1 MSFIALL
8 MVCKLWFD
16 LFAVDAG
23 DTPPDDLVVKTLINC
38 RGRIITYC
46 SNKNTICNLENLF
59 KYEKHNLH
67 NSFWHPK
74 ISLNI
79 MWKIIFRIHSNF
91 GKHFTCYSKMW
102 SENFS
107 AVREIFFFQKGD
119 LHNSFGRSVHMCWVG
134 SVATIGVRHRR
145 TSHHA
150 APVPTTPFI
159 VTKQRMFKLSSC
171 CAGGLRPLLWRVI

>member
-23 DTPPDDLVVKTLINC
+23 DTPPDDLVVKTLNC
-38 RGRIITYC
+38 RGRIITYW
-46 SNKNTICNLENLF
+46 SNKNTICNLENFF

-134 SVATIGVRHRR
+134 YLVLQRVLSGKVAHATGPPRRITAHHGAHRY
-145 TSHHA
+145 
-150 APVPTTPFI
+150 
-159 VTKQRMFKLSSC
+159 
-171 CAGGLRPLLWRVI
+171 

>member
-1 MSFIALL
+1 M
-8 MVCKLWFD
+8 
-16 LFAVDAG
+16 DAG

-67 NSFWHPK
+67 KVFWLPK

-79 MWKIIFRIHSNF
+79 IWKIIFRIHSNF

-102 SENFS
+102 SEKFS

-119 LHNSFGRSVHMCWVG
+119 LHNSFGRSVHVLG
-134 SVATIGVRHRR
+134 GLALLQRVQR
-145 TSHHA
+145 TRHHA
-150 APVPTTPFI
+150 APRRTTAVI
-159 VTKQRMFKLSSC
+159 ASLSLLNKGC
-171 CAGGLRPLLWRVI
+171 LNALDAIYAGGLRPLDRRAVHYNGI